1 MIVKELDAFVSQNKF
16 AKAGRTAE
24 EQMAFYLRRA
34 FADEQKLYVFNGLRL
49 EQDNDAAQIDHLILH
64 RHGVVIIES
73 KSVSEQVEVN
83 QHGEWIRWFNGTHK
97 GMPSPIQQARRQA
110 DFLKKYL
117 NDHADRLRGKI
128 LGLQTYFGGMG
139 LDVLVA
145 ISDSGMV
152 KRPEGMTL
160 EEISKADQVVDRVR
174 AIVEKYRKANSLF
187 SLNLKDAG
195 YWFNDE
201 ELAKIVD
208 FLVQHHQPL
217 AQPASEA
224 NSVVEAPKLKTPQAA
239 PLTQTI
245 IPTPKPR
252 IAPPLKETAQPKE
265 VVAAQPPSCQHC
277 HSSNLSVEY
286 GKYGYYLKCSE
297 CSGNTSIKAVCPT
310 CNTKAKIRKSGKQFF
325 AECASCDTSTLFH
338 TNL

>member
-16 AKAGRTAE
+16 AKAGRIAE

-34 FADEQKLYVFNGLRL
+34 FSDEQKLYVFNDLRL
-49 EQDNDAAQIDHLILH
+49 EQGDDAAQIDHLILH

-73 KSVSEQVEVN
+73 KSVSKQVEVN
-83 QHGEWIRWFNGTHK
+83 QHGEWIRWFNGTPQ

-145 ISDSGMV
+145 ISDSGMI
-152 KRPEGMTL
+152 KRSEGMSL
-160 EEISKADQVVDRVR
+160 EEISKADQVVERVQ

-201 ELAKIVD
+201 ELSKVAD
-208 FLVQHHQPL
+208 FLVQHHRPLGQPI
-217 AQPASEA
+217 SEPPL
-224 NSVVEAPKLKTPQAA
+224 VETPKLKISQLASPTQAA
-239 PLTQTI
+239 TS
-245 IPTPKPR
+245 IPKLRLSP
-252 IAPPLKETAQPKE
+252 QPKE
-265 VVAAQPPSCQHC
+265 VVASQAQSCQHC
-277 HSSNLSVEY
+277 HSSSLSVEY

-297 CSGNTSIKAVCPT
+297 CSGNNSIKAVCPA
-310 CNTKAKIRKSGKQFF
+310 CNAKAKIRKCGKQFF
-325 AECASCDTSTLFH
+325 AECASCETSTLFH
-338 TNL
+338 TNP

>member
-1 MIVKELDAFVSQNKF
+1 MIVKELDAFVSQDKF

-34 FADEQKLYVFNGLRL
+34 FADEPKVYVFNGLRL
-49 EQDNDAAQIDHLILH
+49 EQDDDAAQIDHLILH

-83 QHGEWIRWFNGTHK
+83 QHGEWIRWFNRVPQ

-117 NDHADRLRGKI
+117 NDHADSLRGKI

-139 LDVLVA
+139 LDILVA
-145 ISDSGMV
+145 ISDAGLI
-152 KRPEGMTL
+152 KRPEGLAL
-160 EEISKADQVVDRVR
+160 EEVCKADQVIDRVR

-201 ELAKIVD
+201 ELARIVD
-208 FLVQHHQPL
+208 FLVQHHRPL
-217 AQPASEA
+217 AQPTSEPTPLG
-224 NSVVEAPKLKTPQAA
+224 VEAPKRKTQAA
-239 PLTQTI
+239 SPTQAVM
-245 IPTPKPR
+245 PTPKPR
-252 IAPPLKETAQPKE
+252 LSSLSKETPQPQE
-265 VVAAQPPSCQHC
+265 VVVAQPPICQHC
-277 HSSNLSVEY
+277 HSSSLSVEY

-310 CNTKAKIRKSGKQFF
+310 CNAKAKIRKSGKQFY
-325 AECASCDTSTLFH
+325 AECASCETSTLFH
-338 TNL
+338 TNP

>member
-34 FADEQKLYVFNGLRL
+34 FSDEQKLYVFNDLRL
-49 EQDNDAAQIDHLILH
+49 EQGDDAAQIDHLILH

-83 QHGEWIRWFNGTHK
+83 QHSEWIRWFNGSPQ

-145 ISDSGMV
+145 ISDSGMI

-160 EEISKADQVVDRVR
+160 EEIAKADQVVERVQ

-201 ELAKIVD
+201 ELSKIVD
-208 FLVQHHQPL
+208 FLVQHHRPLVQPI
-217 AQPASEA
+217 SEPLL
-224 NSVVEAPKLKTPQAA
+224 VETPKLKISQLASPAQAA
-239 PLTQTI
+239 TSI
-245 IPTPKPR
+245 PKPR
-252 IAPPLKETAQPKE
+252 LSPQPKE
-265 VVAAQPPSCQHC
+265 VVASQAQSCQHC
-277 HSSNLSVEY
+277 HSSSLSVE
-286 GKYGYYLKCSE
+286 
-297 CSGNTSIKAVCPT
+297 
-310 CNTKAKIRKSGKQFF
+310 
-325 AECASCDTSTLFH
+325 
-338 TNL
+338 